1 MLLNARLVL
10 ATAGVETLT
19 MEGLLGD
26 DLFDI
31 VPPIPS
37 LAYDLVNANGGD
49 QASATGDRTWLR
61 ATAGADDIGVS
72 GQVVSLGGKTVASS
86 GVEEINLDAAAGTDS

>member
-1 MLLNARLVL
+1 MPNAAGDVLLNSRLVL

-37 LAYDLVNANGGD
+37 LAYDLVNANGGG
-49 QASATGDRTWLR
+49 QASAAGDRTIPRGRLLAR
-61 ATAGADDIGVS
+61 TTS
-72 GQVVSLGGKTVASS
+72 R
-86 GVEEINLDAAAGTDS
+86 